1 MLQDVE
7 GGLSKMLNIATADL
21 GFKVMHLI
29 EFADEAIKTGS
40 IKPTRPVDVV
50 LHTMMPVM

>member
-1 MLQDVE
+1 
-7 GGLSKMLNIATADL
+7 MLNIATADL